1 MFKLYCTY
9 THNRMLDAA
18 IYVVDSFYL
27 PDGRYVLKIR
37 WMNRK
42 GLYLNILEKIII
54 KKQEVKNWYLL

>member
-1 MFKLYCTY
+1 
-9 THNRMLDAA
+9 MLDAA